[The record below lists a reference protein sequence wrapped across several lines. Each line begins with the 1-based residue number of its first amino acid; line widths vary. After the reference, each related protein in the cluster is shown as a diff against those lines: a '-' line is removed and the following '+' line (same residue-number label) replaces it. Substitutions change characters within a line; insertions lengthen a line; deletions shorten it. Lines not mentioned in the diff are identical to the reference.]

1 MKRVIL
7 FILLSIPVFTY
18 SQTSL
23 MDWGKNV
30 DENKLKTEKN
40 YNSNVH
46 YTPVYIDGNFMYS
59 DTLLIKSKSEDEI
72 FSNLLY
78 WISDTFVQV
87 DKVIK
92 KIDPASKRILLHSA
106 HLSKEYS
113 SSGTFY
119 DFDIAFQVENS
130 IIIFQQFN
138 FNLNTL
144 GSGLSLSYKK
154 DLFNDIFPNIIPS
167 KRKYEKYLSDVMSLN
182 DSFLNGLT
190 NHVLNNNYNIKIKY
204 WDEINSHIPA
214 LGMNY
219 IECILSIGKPEKINN
234 TILEGLQSE
243 QWVYPN
249 NKYVYFSNGT
259 LNSIQF

>member
-1 MKRVIL
+1 M
-7 FILLSIPVFTY
+7 
-18 SQTSL
+18 
-23 MDWGKNV
+23 
-30 DENKLKTEKN
+30 
-40 YNSNVH
+40 
-46 YTPVYIDGNFMYS
+46 
-59 DTLLIKSKSEDEI
+59 
-72 FSNLLY
+72 
-78 WISDTFVQV
+78 
-87 DKVIK
+87 
-92 KIDPASKRILLHSA
+92 HSA
-106 HLSKEYS
+106 HLSTEYS

-119 DFDIAFQVENS
+119 DFNIVFQVEDS
-130 IIIFQQFN
+130 KIIFQQFD

-154 DLFNDIFPNIIPS
+154 YLFNEIFPNLIPS
-167 KRKYEKYLSDVMSLN
+167 KKKYEKYLSDAILLN
-182 DSFLNGLT
+182 NNFLNGIKDYIST
-190 NHVLNNNYNIKIKY
+190 NNHSIKIEH